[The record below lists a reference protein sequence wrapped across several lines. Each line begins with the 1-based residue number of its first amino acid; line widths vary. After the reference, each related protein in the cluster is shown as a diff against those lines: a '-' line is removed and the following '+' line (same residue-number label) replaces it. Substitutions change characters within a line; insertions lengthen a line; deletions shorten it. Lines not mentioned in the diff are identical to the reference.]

1 MTITTTHLYSYLN
14 IETNKAILSTSIEID
29 MIDKVIQDSLYTLK
43 VAKVVKRGYQDND
56 DQFIITTYYL
66 ESETV

>member
-1 MTITTTHLYSYLN
+1 MTITTTRLYSYLN
-14 IETNKAILSTSIEID
+14 VDTNKAILSTSIEID

-43 VAKVVKRGYQDND
+43 VAKVVKHGYQDND